1 VANYSVDIEVGLKGT
16 EKLRDLRSNIDAL
29 ANKINTINS
38 YADVFKAPLQNV
50 KNYSKALQEAA
61 EALNKAELGTKDEAD
76 AVKLYV
82 QALGQAEGAQK
93 RRINLIE
100 QEIEAQRRLQVQQ
113 TKSSRTI
120 ELGPGGPGFSGGFS
134 AADRARANQAAREK
148 ENAGRRQTLELLNR
162 EVSFE
167 IRLQNIRER
176 NAALTAKQARQGGAL
191 SNAVI
196 GGAFP
201 LLFGQGPGA
210 ALGGALGGGIG
221 GRMGGQAGFGG
232 SLVGTFVGQATVDF
246 AINSVVQLGN
256 ALKKPTENIQELT
269 KFISIAGTQANTT
282 IDVLRGLGL
291 EAVAAAVAVEEL
303 ERRLGEQGFKDVKTI
318 SKDLQEFDNTLRD
331 LRLAAALLGTKFKP
345 LLDFITAVVSAASKA
360 GLPRGGSLGTVSNVA
375 VAMSAGTGRSPQ
387 SSATRSTAAE
397 ATIESVMAR
406 RVGLAANE
414 VALERER
421 LSLTRVALASRQGE
435 IQIQRLSVDLEEKKL
450 NLLKEQDPAKR
461 KLLELEVQI
470 TKQQK
475 QQAEAARQNA
485 IIEAK
490 RQLQRDLA
498 GLEIQKEGVSAQI
511 NTLIAERITLQ
522 RGESAGISARMDMLN
537 EELQSR
543 ARVLQYQRDT
553 SLIGV
558 NEASVRTE
566 INELYKG
573 QMSQLLIEINNRKE
587 ALKQQQA
594 QYNLSQLQ
602 IKQQRELANLQSTTQ
617 FGLQIAGLRAQTDP
631 RFFGLFG
638 GSAQTQQTM
647 LLEQQA
653 TLGLQRAQLFALE
666 ANVKTPGIS
675 PDKKLELEQQAT
687 ALRDQIAI
695 YEQYQPAVINATV
708 AQQRFN
714 EALSLT
720 KPVVDGVFDSIIA
733 VAEGTKSAE
742 QAFADFLMS
751 IANMLMET
759 VKQMIA
765 QYIALGIARSFA
777 GIPPAGG
784 GNVPSLFGAGAP
796 SAVAGGGI
804 FSGAGPFQFRATGGP
819 VSAGRPY
826 LVGERGPEM
835 FVPRSAGSI
844 YPNDVMGMGGS
855 NIVVNVDAGGSSVG
869 GDPGQAN
876 MLGKA
881 IGIAVQQELIKQK
894 RPGGLLA

>member
-1 VANYSVDIEVGLKGT
+1 MANYSVDIEVGLKGT

-653 TLGLQRAQLFALE
+653 TLGLQRAQLSALE